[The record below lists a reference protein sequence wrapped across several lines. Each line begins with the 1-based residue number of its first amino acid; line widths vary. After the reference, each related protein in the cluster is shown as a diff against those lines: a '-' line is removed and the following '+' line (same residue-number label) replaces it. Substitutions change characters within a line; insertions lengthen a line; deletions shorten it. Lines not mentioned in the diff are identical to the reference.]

1 MNKSTKSAVSLL
13 VALFLTAV
21 LLTGCSTD
29 AKPAAS
35 EVTATPVVTVEATQ
49 VPTATPTVAPT
60 NTPMPTSTPTV
71 APTAQPTAT
80 PNAAASLT
88 SPQRNSI
95 NMLNWLALL
104 TQEINASSNNRMFIE
119 EAYSLIVNETYPNA
133 VDIHTQDR
141 LRGIRDALTRYR
153 MIDIKRERL
162 EYIFD
167 QNKAEAVRAAIPNPL
182 TLMTAVQSASLA
194 RLATTIVYMAVDSYT
209 SYSSAT
215 TQAEMKYLQDG
226 WALDDAESEVFY
238 SLRSDAFDYMIDIV
252 REYDLPGSLALNEQA
267 VNDFVKWKNEPN
279 TTRRIQFFESKV
291 ETYRAFG
298 GYWLVLAESYYQN
311 GDYAKCLEAIH
322 PYEELSTRIFRHDNE
337 YAKVL
342 PLAIASAAEVLPDA
356 EYIPLV
362 EKYAAAILDN
372 CGNEDWALRYYA
384 AQAYIGLYAKT
395 EDTSYL
401 HKAYGIVLDNVN
413 GLVDTQTQQN
423 ETYLAK
429 VVEAPIPAGTSN
441 AKSTEIK
448 NYNTMLRERRKTELP
463 PIYEPLLL
471 NCDLLF
477 ALSNQLGLSTADQVK
492 VDNILH
498 PNGKPLFLNAF
509 LDNQYRFSGKT
520 AVDLSSDDMI
530 SFNGKEITVPVWM
543 VSDYSAITLTI
554 LSNTKTGTI
563 SDWTVSRVDR
573 KTEGDVTSYRA
584 VLKSPTAD
592 AYTYIPEMTLTI
604 DIVPHTNYGDD
615 KITFTYTTINAK
627 PNWYDYVA
635 VWNND
640 IGFQRVK

>member
-1 MNKSTKSAVSLL
+1 MKKTTKSAICMIVSLC
-13 VALFLTAV
+13 LTAG
-21 LLTGCSTD
+21 LLTGCSNN
-29 AKPAAS
+29 AKPAIS
-35 EVTATPVVTVEATQ
+35 EVTATSIVTEGATQ
-49 VPTATPTVAPT
+49 SQMEAQAI
-60 NTPMPTSTPTV
+60 

-133 VDIHTQDR
+133 VDIYTQDR
-141 LRGIRDALTRYR
+141 LHGMRDALTRYR

-182 TLMTAVQSASLA
+182 ALESLVHSKNLGM
-194 RLATTIVYMAVDSYT
+194 LAFTIVYMAVDSYT

-215 TQAEMKYLQDG
+215 TQAEMQYLQDG
-226 WALDDAESEVFY
+226 WALDDEESEVFY

-279 TTRRIQFFESKV
+279 ITRRIQFFESKAD
-291 ETYRAFG
+291 TYCAFG
-298 GYWLVLAESYYQN
+298 SYWLVLAESYYQN

-322 PYEELSTRIFRHDNE
+322 SYEALSTRIFRHDNE
-337 YAKVL
+337 YARVL

-384 AQAYIGLYAKT
+384 AQAYIGLYVKT
-395 EDTSYL
+395 EDSSYL
-401 HKAYGIVLDNVN
+401 HMAYGIALDNVN
-413 GLVDTQTQQN
+413 SLVDTQTQQN
-423 ETYLAK
+423 EIYLAK
-429 VVEAPIPAGTSN
+429 VAEAPIPAGASN
-441 AKSTEIK
+441 ERRTEIK
-448 NYNTMLRERRKTELP
+448 NYNTMLKERRKVELP

-477 ALSNQLGLSTADQVK
+477 ALSNQLDLPAADQMK

-498 PNGKPLFLNAF
+498 PDGQPLFLNTF
-509 LDNQYRFSGKT
+509 LDNQYRFSDKS
-520 AVDLSSDDMI
+520 AVDLSGDDMI
-530 SFNGKEITVPVWM
+530 SFNGKEITVPAWM
-543 VSDYSAITLTI
+543 VSDHSIITLTI
-554 LSNTKTGTI
+554 VSDTETVTI
-563 SDWTVSRVDR
+563 SDWAVSRVDR
-573 KTEGDVTSYRA
+573 KTEGDVTSFRA
-584 VLKSPTAD
+584 VLKSATAD
-592 AYTYIPEMTLTI
+592 SYTYTPDMTLTI
-604 DIVPHTNYGDD
+604 DIRSHADYSEDT
-615 KITFTYTTINAK
+615 ISFTYTTINAK

-635 VWNND
+635 VWNSD